1 MTGILKSLS
10 QKYFADPQAVYL
22 AFLLVLGFSIV
33 IFMGVMLLP
42 VFAGLIIAYLLDE
55 IVQLCQRCG
64 ARRNYSVFVV
74 FILYLAIFAF
84 LFLGLI
90 PFLFGQIGEFD
101 EKLPAMISRGQQALL
116 GLPEAYS
123 FISEEHIARL
133 ISTITEEVG
142 SLSQKIISQTF
153 STLNSLITIIV
164 YLVLVPLLVF
174 FFLKDKWKILNWF
187 DRFMPEK
194 RTLMVN
200 LWTEMDTQL
209 GNYIRGK
216 FWEVL
221 IVGIASGI
229 VFSIFGLQYAILLGA
244 LVGLSVVV
252 PYVGAVV
259 VTFPVVLVAYFQWG
273 WSADFAYLIIAFT
286 IIQAIDGL
294 ILVPVMFS
302 EVVNLHPIAIIVA
315 VLFFGGL
322 WGFWGVFFAIPLA
335 TLVQAL
341 ISAWP
346 RQNNQ
351 SATSQT
357 EST

>member
-1 MTGILKSLS
+1 MVGILKNIS

-22 AFLLVLGFSIV
+22 AFLLILGFSIV
-33 IFMGVMLLP
+33 IFMGSMLLP

-55 IVQLCQRCG
+55 VVQFLQRYG
-64 ARRNYSVFVV
+64 AKRSYSVIFV
-74 FILYLAIFAF
+74 FILYLAIFSF
-84 LFLGLI
+84 IFLGLI
-90 PFLFGQIGEFD
+90 PLLFSQVGEFIQQ
-101 EKLPAMISRGQQALL
+101 LPVMVTRGQQALL
-116 GLPEAYS
+116 GLPEAYT
-123 FISEEHIARL
+123 FISEEQIAQL

-142 SLSQKIISQTF
+142 NLGQTIISQ
-153 STLNSLITIIV
+153 SIASLSSLITIIV

-174 FFLKDKWKILNWF
+174 FFLKDKWKILRWF
-187 DRFMPEK
+187 DRYLPEK
-194 RTLMVN
+194 RSLMVS

-229 VFSIFGLQYAILLGA
+229 AFSLFGLQYAILLGA
-244 LVGLSVVV
+244 LVGLSVIV

-273 WSADFAYLIIAFT
+273 WSATFAYLVIT
-286 IIQAIDGL
+286 YLIIQALDGT

-341 ISAWP
+341 LSAWP
-346 RQNNQ
+346 RQTNQ
-351 SATSQT
+351 SALDQRA
-357 EST
+357 ST